1 MAWMVRRWAPGLS
14 VSAHAAVLA
23 GLMASHGLPPPAP
36 PVLRIEVSLP
46 PIEEARAVEAEP
58 LPEPPVVPE
67 VSEPVVPPPMAAE
80 VPPVEPPTDPEPPV
94 PEVPPPPAP
103 DPTPPPAVPTAAVL
117 VPLPPP
123 KPQRPVPPKPSAV
136 VHRPPPA
143 TVPRDAAPAAASS
156 PPASAAP
163 GPAAPP
169 APARVAGPPPDYLAA
184 IQARLAR
191 YKVYPRAAQLAREQ
205 GTVLLRFAVAR
216 DGRVLS
222 WTIERGSGVA
232 SLDRQVETMIERAA
246 PLPPIPEGIA
256 ADRLDIVLPVQF
268 ALQ

>member
-1 MAWMVRRWAPGLS
+1 MAWMVRRWAPALS

-23 GLMASHGLPPPAP
+23 GLMASHGLPPPVP
-36 PVLRIEVSLP
+36 PILRIEVSLP
-46 PIEEARAVEAEP
+46 PVEEARAVEATAT
-58 LPEPPVVPE
+58 PEPPAVPE
-67 VSEPVVPPPMAAE
+67 VSEPVVPPPMVAE
-80 VPPVEPPTDPEPPV
+80 VSPVEPPTDPEPSVSEAPTPPV
-94 PEVPPPPAP
+94 P
-103 DPTPPPAVPTAAVL
+103 DLMPPPAVAASAVL
-117 VPLPPP
+117 VPPPPP

-136 VHRPPPA
+136 VHRPAPA
-143 TVPRDAAPAAASS
+143 TVPRDAAPAAVPS

-163 GPAAPP
+163 GPAVPP

-184 IQARLAR
+184 IQGRLAR

-222 WTIERGSGVA
+222 WSIERGSGVA
-232 SLDRQVETMIERAA
+232 SLDRQVETIIERAA
-246 PLPPIPEGIA
+246 PLPPIPESLA